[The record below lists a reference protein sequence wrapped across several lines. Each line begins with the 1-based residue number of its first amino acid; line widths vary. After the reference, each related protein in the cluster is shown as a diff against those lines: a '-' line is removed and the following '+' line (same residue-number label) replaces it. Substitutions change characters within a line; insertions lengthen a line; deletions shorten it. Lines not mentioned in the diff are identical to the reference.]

1 MVLRKQSVRPIG
13 SKEGNRKCSE
23 NLEAS
28 IHLHW
33 EDWKELTK
41 MITFEQVIKVS
52 KYLPAVGFLE
62 VEDEGE
68 DCGMMEWCG
77 QKG

>member
-33 EDWKELTK
+33 EDWKEFTK

-52 KYLPAVGFLE
+52 KTCQL
-62 VEDEGE
+62 
-68 DCGMMEWCG
+68 
-77 QKG
+77 